1 MQFEIRRIHD
11 QQWSLVPLS
20 GTFEGLVIGTVDGV
34 CLRSVVFSN
43 KVLVGEIT
51 AIWGL
56 DLDDKTYR
64 DIETLK
70 ALRIGRS
77 FDMRASIRT
86 TEDFDGYVFARNKAC
101 RMARHVVAIGSELYV
116 EGAQ

>member
-1 MQFEIRRIHD
+1 MQFEIRRTD
-11 QQWSLVPLS
+11 VSQWTIVPLS
-20 GTFEGLVIGTVDGV
+20 GVFEGLVIGTADGV

-70 ALRIGRS
+70 ALRIGKS